1 MNIQYIEPVPK
12 PVVTPPEPW
21 TAEKNMPPQAWFKG
35 EWWAAKQARL
45 AREREEARKDRLMTI
60 LAKVTLVA
68 TGVIMFAGSFA
79 GFMAM
84 LWIAQR

>member
-1 MNIQYIEPVPK
+1 MKIQYIEPPAQ
-12 PVVTPPEPW
+12 PVVSPPEPW

-35 EWWAAKQARL
+35 EWWAARQARL
-45 AREREEARKDRLMTI
+45 EREREEARKDRILTI
-60 LAKVTLVA
+60 LAKITLCA
-68 TGVIMFAGSFA
+68 AGVVLFAGSFA